1 MAGTRARLN
10 LATIK
15 TKREAP
21 APTAPI
27 ERDDAARRGQTLR
40 LKPAAWTQLKIL
52 AAERGKTSHEL
63 LIEAVNLL
71 FDQYGKPTIA
81 G

>member
-15 TKREAP
+15 TKRAAP
-21 APTAPI
+21 EPVQAAQ
-27 ERDDAARRGQTLR
+27 DDAVRRGQTLR

-52 AAERGKTSHEL
+52 AAEQGQTSHDL

-71 FDQYGKPTIA
+71 FDHYGKPTIA

>member
-10 LATIK
+10 LAAMK
-15 TKREAP
+15 TKRGAP
-21 APTAPI
+21 EPAAAA
-27 ERDDAARRGQTLR
+27 ERYDEARRGQTLR

-52 AAERGKTSHEL
+52 AAEQGRTSHEL